1 MKVIIE
7 TPPDGA
13 EDEII
18 IRCRNLDDE
27 MIKLIFNIKMQRE
40 SLIAYK
46 NEQLYRINPLDV
58 YYFESVDNHTYLYCK
73 NDVYEFKKKLYQI
86 EEIFSNGDFLRIS
99 KSVILNLTK
108 IDSIVPAF
116 NGRFEV
122 ILDNGEKTIISRQ
135 YVPMLKKKLRI

>member
-7 TPPDGA
+7 TPLDGE

-27 MIKLIFNIKMQRE
+27 MLKLIFNIKMQRE

-86 EEIFSNGDFLRIS
+86 EEIFLNSDFLRIS

-122 ILDNGEKTIISRQ
+122 ILDNDEKTIISRQ

>member
-7 TPPDGA
+7 TPLDGE

-27 MIKLIFNIKMQRE
+27 MLKLIFNIKMQRE

-86 EEIFSNGDFLRIS
+86 EEIFLNSDFLRIS

-108 IDSIVPAF
+108 IDSIVQAF

-122 ILDNGEKTIISRQ
+122 ILDNDEKTIISRQ
-135 YVPMLKKKLRI
+135 YVPMLKKKLMI

>member
-46 NEQLYRINPLDV
+46 NEQLYRINPLDI
-58 YYFESVDNHTYLYCK
+58 YYFESIDNHTYLYCK

-116 NGRFEV
+116 NGRFEA

>member
-1 MKVIIE
+1 MKIIIE

-46 NEQLYRINPLDV
+46 NEQLYRINPLDI
-58 YYFESVDNHTYLYCK
+58 YYFEPIDNHTYLYCK

-116 NGRFEV
+116 NGRFEA

>member
-1 MKVIIE
+1 
-7 TPPDGA
+7 
-13 EDEII
+13 
-18 IRCRNLDDE
+18 
-27 MIKLIFNIKMQRE
+27 MQRE

-46 NEQLYRINPLDV
+46 NEQLYRINPLDI
-58 YYFESVDNHTYLYCK
+58 YYFESIDNHTYLYCK

-116 NGRFEV
+116 NGRFEA

>member
-1 MKVIIE
+1 MKIIIE

-46 NEQLYRINPLDV
+46 NEQLYRINPLDI
-58 YYFESVDNHTYLYCK
+58 YYFESIDNHTYLYCK

-116 NGRFEV
+116 NGRFEA

>member
-1 MKVIIE
+1 VKIIIE

-46 NEQLYRINPLDV
+46 NEQLYRINPLDI
-58 YYFESVDNHTYLYCK
+58 YYFESIDNHTYLYCK

-116 NGRFEV
+116 NGRFEA

>member
-1 MKVIIE
+1 MKIIIE

-46 NEQLYRINPLDV
+46 NEQLYRINPLDI
-58 YYFESVDNHTYLYCK
+58 YYFESIDNHTYLYCK

-86 EEIFSNGDFLRIS
+86 EEIFSNGDFLRIL

-116 NGRFEV
+116 NGRFEA